1 MQNALIVL
9 HLIVVIALV
18 IVVLLQRSEGGL
30 GLGGGSSSGVTG
42 LMTGRGQANA
52 LTRTTAI
59 LGTAFF
65 ILSLALAVSAN
76 SARKGTSILD
86 SVPAPQTAPATN
98 GATPTTTPTNQPGVL
113 DELRR
118 LQGDNGGTSA
128 PVAPPTQPQVP
139 TSR

>member
-1 MQNALIVL
+1 MQNVLIIT
-9 HLIVVIALV
+9 HLIVVVALV

-42 LMTGRGQANA
+42 LMTGRGQTNA

-65 ILSLALAVSAN
+65 TLSLALTVY
-76 SARKGTSILD
+76 TSISRSSIKSPLD
-86 SVPAPQTAPATN
+86 IAPSQKAAPVN
-98 GATPTTTPTNQPGVL
+98 GTATPENKSGIL
-113 DELRR
+113 DELKR
-118 LQGDNGGTSA
+118 LQGDDKKA
-128 PVAPPTQPQVP
+128 PEQPQVP